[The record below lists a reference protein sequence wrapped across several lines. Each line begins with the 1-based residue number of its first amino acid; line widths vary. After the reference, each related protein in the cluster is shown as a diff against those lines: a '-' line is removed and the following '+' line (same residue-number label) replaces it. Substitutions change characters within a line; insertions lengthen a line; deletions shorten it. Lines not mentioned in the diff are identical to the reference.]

1 MKDLSMNIQNE
12 SLKEL
17 QMLSEKI
24 SDLIEQKKFDEIEEI
39 DDHRKK
45 IIKSFYKNKN
55 ESLIFSLTDLISDNN
70 KNILEL
76 EEKKKKLNTAFD
88 RIKVYKNI

>member
-1 MKDLSMNIQNE
+1 MNDFSMNIQNE

-17 QMLSEKI
+17 QLLSEKI

-45 IIKSFYKNKN
+45 IIK
-55 ESLIFSLTDLISDNN
+55 
-70 KNILEL
+70 
-76 EEKKKKLNTAFD
+76 
-88 RIKVYKNI
+88 

>member
-1 MKDLSMNIQNE
+1 MNDFSMNIQNE

-17 QMLSEKI
+17 QLLSEKI

-39 DDHRKK
+39 DDQRKK

-55 ESLIFSLTDLISDNN
+55 ETLIFSLTDLINDNN
-70 KNILEL
+70 KKILKL
-76 EEKKKKLNTAFD
+76 EEKKKKLKTDFE

>member
-1 MKDLSMNIQNE
+1 MNDLSINFQNE

-45 IIKSFYKNKN
+45 IIKSFYKNKTSKTPTTAITASN
-55 ESLIFSLTDLISDNN
+55 IFTDFKYFFVLKFVSFFENAPAP
-70 KNILEL
+70 KEMT
-76 EEKKKKLNTAFD
+76 K
-88 RIKVYKNI
+88 